1 MLRIDGTQIRTI
13 PVVFNTKG
21 RLKMLD
27 SDSDD
32 LYHFPSL
39 SPARCLPYYSGLT
52 LNQYGVASPCRT
64 ICTAFGF
71 VALS

>member
-1 MLRIDGTQIRTI
+1 MVCIDGTQIRTV

-21 RLKMLD
+21 RLKTLG

-39 SPARCLPYYSGLT
+39 PPARCLP
-52 LNQYGVASPCRT
+52 C
-64 ICTAFGF
+64 
-71 VALS
+71 

>member
-39 SPARCLPYYSGLT
+39 LPARCLP
-52 LNQYGVASPCRT
+52 C
-64 ICTAFGF
+64 
-71 VALS
+71 